1 MNKTSTQTA
10 AGQMKVPLLDLTQQ
24 YKSLEKEM
32 LTAVERV
39 LSSGRYILG
48 PEVTALEKEIADYC
62 GVQHAVACASGTDA
76 LILSLRALGV
86 GAGDEVVTPAY
97 SFFSSA
103 SCISLVG
110 AKQIFCDIEPET
122 YNLDVKL
129 LEKTI
134 TEKTKAVIVV
144 QLFGQCPDMD
154 AITEICRRRG
164 VPIIEDAAQSLGA
177 MWQDRRAG
185 SWGDLGCFSFFP
197 TKNLGGAGDGGIVTS
212 QNSKL
217 DERIRLLRGHGA
229 RPKYHHEELGLN
241 SRLDALQ
248 AAILRVKLPHLSR
261 WTEDRR
267 RNADIYRESLSET
280 SVGLPVAR
288 SSAYHVY
295 NQFVIRCANRDDLR
309 AHLQQWGIGTEIY
322 YPEPLHLQPCFAD
335 LGHQEG
341 DFPVAE
347 EAARETLALPVFP
360 DLTQEQI
367 RYVSD
372 RIREFATM

>member
-267 RNADIYRESLSET
+267 RNADIYRESLLET

-309 AHLQQWGIGTEIY
+309 AHLQQGGIGTEIY